1 MNAIFGPNGK
11 IFSVKTIIFIKKKQK
26 YKKTSF
32 FENVWVKY
40 VDF

>member
-11 IFSVKTIIFIKKKQK
+11 IFSVKTIIFIKKKKKIQK
-26 YKKTSF
+26 NLF